1 MQTEILRVLKMIE
14 EGKIDAE
21 TGASLIASLKNSEEE
36 NLEIKDE
43 YDNKNISKKLDETQI
58 QLLKEEGEKFIAE
71 TPKNS
76 EIMLYVFV
84 ISDDG
89 DKVKIKIPIKFI
101 KLMLEATNKI
111 PSMSKVED
119 KVDMDLIRNAIDQG
133 ITGRIVEVESAEG
146 DIVIVEI
153 K

>member
-1 MQTEILRVLKMIE
+1 
-14 EGKIDAE
+14 
-21 TGASLIASLKNSEEE
+21 
-36 NLEIKDE
+36 
-43 YDNKNISKKLDETQI
+43 
-58 QLLKEEGEKFIAE
+58 
-71 TPKNS
+71 
-76 EIMLYVFV
+76 MLA
-84 ISDDG
+84 
-89 DKVKIKIPIKFI
+89 
-101 KLMLEATNKI
+101 ATNKI

>member
-84 ISDDG
+84 ISNDG

-101 KLMLEATNKI
+101 KLMLAATNKI